1 MSHDH
6 LFHPHAF
13 SRRDVSKIGIAASLP
28 LGLGVFRRNA
38 RAQEASTPTADL
50 DTILPATPAIAD
62 DDEVTPDQAEGPF
75 YTPDSPRRASLREEG
90 MTGANLTVGGFV
102 VDTAGRTIPEALV
115 DFWHA
120 DDAGVYDNEG
130 YRLRGHQFT
139 DAEGR
144 YVFHTIVPG
153 LYPGRTRHI
162 HVKVQ
167 APDGEILTTQ
177 IYFPGEEANSEDGLY
192 DDALLLEMQPDL
204 LDDGG
209 QLGLFTFVLDTA

>member
-1 MSHDH
+1 MSNDR
-6 LFHPHAF
+6 LSRLNTF
-13 SRRDVSKIGIAASLP
+13 SRRDVPKIGIAASLP
-28 LGLGVFRRNA
+28 LALGVFPWSA
-38 RAQEASTPTADL
+38 YAQEASTPVADL
-50 DTILPATPAIAD
+50 DTLLPATPTIAD

-75 YTPDSPRRASLREEG
+75 YTPDSPERALLREEG
-90 MTGANLTVGGFV
+90 MRGAYLTVAGFV
-102 VDTAGRTIPEALV
+102 VDTGGRTIPEALV
-115 DFWHA
+115 DIWHA

-177 IYFPGEEANSEDGLY
+177 LYFPGEEANSEDGIY
-192 DDALLLEMQPDL
+192 DQALLLEMQPDL
-204 LDDGG
+204 LDDGSR
-209 QLGLFTFVLDTA
+209 LGLFTFVLHTA